1 MRGIR
6 LDINGPVPVLD
17 TETPQEGLKATLQN
31 HIVNFLTIPGS
42 DKVYAD
48 RGTELARPG
57 ALVIGFDSNLA
68 QHECNFA
75 VLDILT
81 FAEASEVRAGEY
93 RTKETVPQLYC
104 YVDSVQSGKITLRL
118 TNIDETST
126 FSVSAI

>member
-17 TETPQEGLKATLQN
+17 TETAQEGLKATLQN

-57 ALVIGFDSNLA
+57 ALVIGFDATMA

-81 FAEASEVRAGEY
+81 FAEAAEARAGQY
-93 RTKETVPQLYC
+93 RVKETVPQLYC